1 MLQLRKEWG
10 ELHVLQ
16 LTPFCPEM
24 RQTHSNS
31 GAKLAVKAQSHYPE
45 AMR

>member
-16 LTPFCPEM
+16 LTLFCPEM
-24 RQTHSNS
+24 RQMHSYLRM
-31 GAKLAVKAQSHYPE
+31 KKAVKAQFHYPE